1 MITDSRFPAL
11 RRQLARRLPAVL
23 GLLWLGAAHAQNL
36 QPELSLE
43 DAVARA
49 VTETHGKILT
59 ASTVGHGHLYIHR
72 IKILLPNGHIR
83 TLSLSTPA
91 SKNEASPHT
100 MDALHD
106 HAPNS

>member
-1 MITDSRFPAL
+1 MATQMA
-11 RRQLARRLPAVL
+11 AAML
-23 GLLWLGAAHAQNL
+23 GLLWLGSAQAQHL
-36 QPELSLE
+36 QPEVSLE

-49 VTETHGKILT
+49 QSETHGQILT

-91 SKNEASPHT
+91 SKNGASPHT
-100 MDALHD
+100 MDSLHD
-106 HAPNS
+106 NAPNS